1 MRSSD
6 TNSDALIEK
15 IYRENGQLAMR
26 AAYRILGDRHLAE
39 DAFQLALISIA
50 QNPEKLPEPPDER
63 VAYTVRTAVNAAID
77 IYRKYDRIWDNEI
90 PIRDNET
97 SGEDEAVN
105 SGGYFREW
113 RTESFEDEV
122 LEKIEIE
129 KLFTELNEMGK
140 DDGTIIKEHIFY
152 GLTMKEIAERHDISE
167 DTAWKRYY
175 RSMGKLKEKLKDKA

>member
-1 MRSSD
+1 MKSSEI
-6 TNSDALIEK
+6 NSDAFIQK
-15 IYRENGQLAMR
+15 IYSEYGKLAMR
-26 AAYRILGDRHLAE
+26 AAYRVLGDKQLAE
-39 DAFQLALISIA
+39 DALQLALISIA
-50 QNPEKLPEPPDER
+50 QNQDKLPEQHGER
-63 VAYTVRTAVNAAID
+63 TTYIVRTAVNAAID
-77 IYRKYDRIWDNEI
+77 IYRQYCKIWENEI

-152 GLTMKEIAERHDISE
+152 GLTMKDIAERHDISE

-175 RSMGKLKEKLKDKA
+175 RSMEKLKEKLKDKA